1 MAQYESYK
9 SEIESLGSLV
19 FVAAEKHGGIF
30 KPEKFLEKQ
39 PISYPFLLDE
49 DRAVTKSY
57 GVYIAMAVDSIN
69 IARPACFVLNGE
81 GVIQYLYLG
90 ANQLDRAPMDQVM
103 QAFKSARETVAGR

>member
-19 FVAAEKHGGIF
+19 FVAAEKRGGIF

-49 DRAVTKSY
+49 DRAITKSY

-69 IARPACFVLNGE
+69 IARPACFVLNRE
-81 GVIQYLYLG
+81 GIIQYLYLG
-90 ANQLDRAPMDQVM
+90 ANQLDRAPMEQVM
-103 QAFKSARETVAGR
+103 PAFKNARETVAGR